1 MAMQLDNLPG
11 RQSRQ
16 REKLS
21 FLAKNLIFLRQASN
35 LFDLRISVG
44 MSGLMRDP
52 KISLIIDEKWRSAV
66 LPVDDLEINLDFIPN
81 EGTFLLI
88 SKT

>member
-1 MAMQLDNLPG
+1 
-11 RQSRQ
+11 
-16 REKLS
+16 
-21 FLAKNLIFLRQASN
+21 
-35 LFDLRISVG
+35 

-81 EGTFLLI
+81 EGTFFVNKLESARLDYVQL
-88 SKT
+88 K